1 MKRFGFR
8 KIFSLFLI
16 LMAAFTLAACTEAEG
31 LQGPAGPQGEQ
42 GEVGPEGPQG
52 EQGEVGPEGPAGS
65 NGTPGQQGTAGTNG
79 ADGLSAYE
87 IYLAHY
93 PGYTGTESEWIKEL
107 ATDSLLVEATLN
119 FIDGSTETFE
129 FLKGQM
135 IGESPYVLDWYLD
148 DTFETSAGSTYITAD
163 LDLFIAAGTIVDTA
177 VANDFTV
184 LVDVVLAA
192 ELDGALSSE
201 GPFTVFAPVD
211 QAFVDLITA
220 LNIEASELLSYS
232 FLADILLYHV
242 VAGEVFAADVLAAA
256 PFTATTLGG
265 QEIEITVVD
274 GNVFVNDAQVVLADV
289 PSTNGVIHVI
299 NSVLVPE
306 LDIVDTAILNQF
318 DVLVSAVAEAELVD
332 ALRGDG
338 PFTVFAPTDQAFVN
352 LLTELDITAE
362 QLLADPGLA
371 NTLLFHVVEGSVFA
385 EDVLAAAPFYAET
398 LNGDFLYIEVIEG
411 SVFVNGAEVVLADVS
426 ATNGVIHVIN
436 SVILPYDNITE
447 IASAN
452 PDFETLVAALV
463 EAELAAA
470 LEGEGPFTVFAPT
483 DDAFQ
488 ALLAELEITA
498 EQLLANP
505 ELANILLFHVVPG
518 EFFASDVIAAAP
530 FYVETLNGDYL
541 YIEVVDGQV
550 LVNGAT
556 VILPNV
562 LASNGIIHAIDSVI
576 LPYDNITEIAS
587 ANPDF
592 ETLVAALVEAELAAA
607 LEGEGP
613 FTVFAPTDDAFQAL
627 LAELEITAE
636 QLLANPDLANILLF
650 HVVPGEFFAS
660 DVIAA
665 APFYVE
671 TLNGDY
677 LYIEV
682 VDGQVLVNGAT
693 VILPYV
699 LASNG
704 IIHAINSVVL
714 PQNGTVYSTDFGTS
728 SSTGYNTTDNLDGT
742 FGRFVT
748 LNEQEVNLYNSQIT
762 TSSSTLLS
770 GQGAFAVLGVGRSG
784 NDAYIGFDFGSTS
797 ISLISFDITWWSASD
812 ANNAS
817 SLETFEVQVW
827 DETLEAFVTIASL
840 LDLLDPTSLTQ
851 VVVDL
856 EGASYF
862 RIFASASITSNN
874 IRLVIDSLEV
884 LSPLV

>member
-1 MKRFGFR
+1 
-8 KIFSLFLI
+8 
-16 LMAAFTLAACTEAEG
+16 
-31 LQGPAGPQGEQ
+31 
-42 GEVGPEGPQG
+42 
-52 EQGEVGPEGPAGS
+52 
-65 NGTPGQQGTAGTNG
+65 
-79 ADGLSAYE
+79 
-87 IYLAHY
+87 
-93 PGYTGTESEWIKEL
+93 
-107 ATDSLLVEATLN
+107 
-119 FIDGSTETFE
+119 
-129 FLKGQM
+129 
-135 IGESPYVLDWYLD
+135 
-148 DTFETSAGSTYITAD
+148 YITSD

-184 LVDVVLAA
+184 LVDAVLAA

-318 DVLVSAVAEAELVD
+318 DVLVSAVVEAELVD
-332 ALRGDG
+332 ALRAEG
-338 PFTVFAPTDQAFVN
+338 PFTVFAPTDEAFTA
-352 LLTELDITAE
+352 LLAELEITAE
-362 QLLADPGLA
+362 QLLANPELA
-371 NTLLFHVVEGSVFA
+371 NILLFHVVEGAVFA

-452 PDFETLVAALV
+452 SDFETLVAALV
-463 EAELAAA
+463 EAELAEA

-505 ELANILLFHVVPG
+505 ELVNILLFHVVPG

-556 VILPNV
+556 VILPN
-562 LASNGIIHAIDSVI
+562 
-576 LPYDNITEIAS
+576 
-587 ANPDF
+587 
-592 ETLVAALVEAELAAA
+592 
-607 LEGEGP
+607 
-613 FTVFAPTDDAFQAL
+613 
-627 LAELEITAE
+627 
-636 QLLANPDLANILLF
+636 
-650 HVVPGEFFAS
+650 
-660 DVIAA
+660 
-665 APFYVE
+665 
-671 TLNGDY
+671 
-677 LYIEV
+677 
-682 VDGQVLVNGAT
+682 
-693 VILPYV
+693 V

-827 DETLEAFVTIASL
+827 DETLEAFVTVASL

-862 RIFASASITSNN
+862 RIFASASITSSN
-874 IRLVIDSLEV
+874 IRIVVDSLEV
-884 LSPLV
+884 LSPLA